1 MSHVIT
7 SRARTSRRAL
17 LKGITA
23 AGARIAIGIP
33 PLVSMFNSTG
43 TAYAATTGEKTAAGA
58 AAKPIE
64 TRFVLWFN
72 GNGIPERYW
81 IPENEGADY
90 DITPCLQPLAAW
102 RKDVHVLSGV
112 DNAAA
117 SGKGNGHTNSMSGL
131 MTGTDFTGRGPS
143 GPSIDQIV
151 ASKIGGDSRFRS
163 LQIGVAQES
172 FGESMQRNM
181 SWAGYERALPPEMI
195 PHRLFDRLFGAQEEG
210 WVNRKRSI
218 LDAVMGDASELKK
231 MVPSDDQARLDEH
244 LSGIRDL
251 ERSIAGLPP
260 EYRRDLSNMP
270 QPDFDGDMKDW
281 PRIAKLQSDL
291 LVQALSMRQTRVASY
306 MLTKCQSI
314 SRFPWL
320 GYTSA
325 RHHDYT
331 HAQDKISGADGVDGG
346 HVLRDICRWH
356 VEEFAY
362 LVSRLESVPEG
373 DGTLFDHTTLIYV
386 HEHAEAN
393 PHKNSGLAMIVAGG
407 SPKVAKGS
415 HTRVTGTVGDVY
427 LTVADEIVGAGIGKF
442 PTATKKIGSLL
453 A

>member
-1 MSHVIT
+1 MSQVIT
-7 SRARTSRRAL
+7 NRVRTSRRSI
-17 LKGITA
+17 LKGMTV
-23 AGARIAIGIP
+23 AGARIAVGLP
-33 PLVSMFNSTG
+33 PLISMFNSAG
-43 TAYAATTGEKTAAGA
+43 TAYAAETASTGAKVAE
-58 AAKPIE
+58 KPIE
-64 TRFVLWFN
+64 SRFVLWFN

-81 IPENEGADY
+81 IPSEEGADY
-90 DITPCLQPLAAW
+90 EITPCLTPLAAW

-181 SWAGYERALPPEMI
+181 SWSGYERALPPEMI

-210 WVNRKRSI
+210 WVNRKKSI
-218 LDAVMGDASELKK
+218 LDTVMADAAELRKTL
-231 MVPSDDQARLDEH
+231 PNEDQARVDEH
-244 LSGIRDL
+244 LSGVRDL
-251 ERSIAGLPP
+251 ERAIAGLPP
-260 EYRRDLSNMP
+260 GYEKVDP
-270 QPDFDGDMKDW
+270 PDFDGDMKDW

-291 LVQALSMRQTRVASY
+291 LVQAFATRQTRVASY

-320 GYTSA
+320 GYTAA

-331 HAQDKISGADGVDGG
+331 HAEGKVSGADGTEGQR
-346 HVLRDICRWH
+346 VLRDICRWH

-362 LVSRLESVPEG
+362 FVSKLESVKEG
-373 DGTLFDHTTLIYV
+373 DGTLFDHVTTIYT

-393 PHKNSGLAMIVAGG
+393 PHKNNGLAMIVAGG
-407 SPKVAKGS
+407 DPKLARGS
-415 HTRVTGTVGDVY
+415 HTKIEGTVGDVY
-427 LTVADEIVGAGIGKF
+427 VTVADQIVGAGIGKF
-442 PTATKKIGSLL
+442 PTATKKIDAILT
-453 A
+453 